1 MGPTSMPPMRQERS
15 PPMSWSLPLLRVRGI
30 EIKVHVTFVLI
41 LVWAAYYW
49 GVELGDG
56 LQGALFGVVATL
68 LLFVCVTLHE
78 LGHAFQALKYGIE
91 VEDIT
96 LLPIG
101 GGGRPRGPDNAR
113 QELAIAVAG
122 PAVNVVIAAVLI
134 AIGALT
140 GTTVIEDPTA
150 MTTAM
155 ERADWG
161 ALLPYLTV
169 ANIGLVLFN
178 AIPAFPLDGGRVLRA
193 LLALRLDYVRATA
206 IAVAIGQGLALLLGL
221 AGFLGGNYFLIV
233 IAIFIWFGASQEGEQ
248 VALRRMLGGATV
260 GQSMIRRPQVLAAT
274 DPLGRAVELT
284 LSTAQ
289 ADFPVVDAGGRVVGL
304 LTLDELLRGLRDQP
318 EATVG
323 EAMRRQFPV
332 ARPEESVAAAQE
344 QLGEGRVRALPV
356 VQSDGR
362 LAGLLT
368 AADIGEALRLLAA
381 RPQVGAAGA
390 GGPTTMEQGPF

>member
-1 MGPTSMPPMRQERS
+1 
-15 PPMSWSLPLLRVRGI
+15 MSWSIPLLRVRGI
-30 EIKVHVTFVLI
+30 EIKVHVTFALI
-41 LVWAAYYW
+41 LIWAAYYW
-49 GVELGDG
+49 GVETDEGV
-56 LQGALFGVVATL
+56 QGALFGIVATL

-78 LGHAFQALKYGIE
+78 LGHAFQALKYGIK

-101 GGGRPRGPDNAR
+101 GVARLQVPDNAR

-134 AIGALT
+134 VIGALT
-140 GTTVIEDPTA
+140 GTNVVEDPNQLATA
-150 MTTAM
+150 MD
-155 ERADWG
+155 RADWD

-206 IAVAIGQGLALLLGL
+206 IAVVIGQGLALLLGL
-221 AGFLGGNYFLIV
+221 VGFLGGNYFLIV
-233 IAIFIWFGASQEGEQ
+233 IAIFVWFGASQEGEQ

-260 GQSMIRRPQVLAAT
+260 GQAMTRRPQILAAT

-304 LTLDELLRGLRDQP
+304 LTLDDLLRGLRDQP
-318 EATVG
+318 EAPVG
-323 EAMRRQFPV
+323 EVMRRQFPV
-332 ARPEESVAAAQE
+332 ARPEESVVATQG
-344 QLGEGRVRALPV
+344 QLAEAGVRALPV
-356 VQSDGR
+356 VRPDGQ
-362 LAGLLT
+362 LAGLIT
-368 AADIGEALRLLAA
+368 ATDIGEAFRLLTA
-381 RPQVGAAGA
+381 RPQVSASGA
-390 GGPTTMEQGPF
+390 GGRPAMEEAPF

>member
-1 MGPTSMPPMRQERS
+1 
-15 PPMSWSLPLLRVRGI
+15 MSWSIPLLRVRGI

-49 GVELGDG
+49 GIETGAG

-78 LGHAFQALKYGIE
+78 LGHAFQALKYGIA

-101 GGGRPRGPDNAR
+101 GVARLRVPDNAR

-122 PAVNVVIAAVLI
+122 PAVNVAIAAVLI
-134 AIGALT
+134 VIGALT
-140 GTTVIEDPTA
+140 GTTVVEDPTA
-150 MTTAM
+150 ISTAM
-155 ERADWG
+155 GRANWA

-193 LLALRLDYVRATA
+193 LLALRLDYARATA

-221 AGFLGGNYFLIV
+221 VGFLGGNYFLIV
-233 IAIFIWFGASQEGEQ
+233 IAIFVWIGASQEGEQ
-248 VALRRMLGGATV
+248 VALRQALGGATV
-260 GQSMIRRPQVLAAT
+260 GQAMILRPQILAAT

-304 LTLDELLRGLRDQP
+304 LTLDDLLRGLRDQP
-318 EATVG
+318 AATVG

-368 AADIGEALRLLAA
+368 AADIGEALRLLPA
-381 RPQVGAAGA
+381 RPQVGASGA
-390 GGPTTMEQGPF
+390 GGSPAMEQGPF

>member
-1 MGPTSMPPMRQERS
+1 
-15 PPMSWSLPLLRVRGI
+15 MSWSIPLLRVWGI
-30 EIKVHVTFVLI
+30 EIKVHVTFALI
-41 LVWAAYYW
+41 LVWAVYSW
-49 GVELGDG
+49 GIVTGAG

-78 LGHAFQALKYGIE
+78 LGHAFQALRYGIE

-101 GGGRPRGPDNAR
+101 GVARLQVPDNAR

-122 PAVNVVIAAVLI
+122 PAVNVAIAAVLI
-134 AIGALT
+134 VIGAFT
-140 GTTVIEDPTA
+140 GTPVVEDPSAVSTA
-150 MTTAM
+150 MG
-155 ERADWG
+155 RANWG

-193 LLALRLDYVRATA
+193 LLALRLDYARATA

-221 AGFLGGNYFLIV
+221 VGFVGGNYFLIV
-233 IAIFIWFGASQEGEQ
+233 IAIFVWFGASQEGEQ
-248 VALRRMLGGATV
+248 VALRQALGGATV
-260 GQSMIRRPQVLAAT
+260 GQAMTQRPQVLSAT

-304 LTLDELLRGLRDQP
+304 LALDDLLRGLRDQP
-318 EATVG
+318 AAPVG
-323 EAMRRQFPV
+323 EAMRHQFPV
-332 ARPEESVAAAQE
+332 ARPEESVAAAQG
-344 QLGEGRVRALPV
+344 QLDEGRVRALPV

-368 AADIGEALRLLAA
+368 AADIGEALRLLPA
-381 RPQVGAAGA
+381 RS
-390 GGPTTMEQGPF
+390 

>member
-1 MGPTSMPPMRQERS
+1 
-15 PPMSWSLPLLRVRGI
+15 MSWSIPLLRVRGI
-30 EIKVHVTFVLI
+30 AIKVHVTFVLI

-49 GVELGDG
+49 GIETGAG
-56 LQGALFGVVATL
+56 LQGALFGIVATL

-78 LGHAFQALKYGIE
+78 LGHAFQALKYGIK

-101 GGGRPRGPDNAR
+101 GVARLQVPDNAR

-122 PAVNVVIAAVLI
+122 PAVNVAIAAVLI
-134 AIGALT
+134 VIGALT
-140 GTTVIEDPTA
+140 GTTVVEDPTA
-150 MTTAM
+150 VSTAM
-155 ERADWG
+155 GRANWA

-193 LLALRLDYVRATA
+193 LLALRLDYARATA

-221 AGFLGGNYFLIV
+221 VGFLGGNYFLIV

-260 GQSMIRRPQVLAAT
+260 GQAMIQRPQVLAAAE
-274 DPLGRAVELT
+274 PIGRAVELT

-304 LTLDELLRGLRDQP
+304 LTLDDLLRGLRDQP
-318 EATVG
+318 AATVG

-332 ARPEESVAAAQE
+332 ARPEESVAVAQG
-344 QLGEGRVRALPV
+344 QLSEGRVRALPV
-356 VQSDGR
+356 VQSDGQ

-368 AADIGEALRLLAA
+368 AADIGEALRLIAA
-381 RPQVGAAGA
+381 RPQVGAIGA
-390 GGPTTMEQGPF
+390 GGAPAMEQGPF

>member
-1 MGPTSMPPMRQERS
+1 
-15 PPMSWSLPLLRVRGI
+15 MSWSLPLLRVWGI
-30 EIKVHVTFVLI
+30 EIKVHVTFALI
-41 LVWAAYYW
+41 LVWAVYSW
-49 GVELGDG
+49 GIATGAG
-56 LQGALFGVVATL
+56 LQGALFGIVATL

-101 GGGRPRGPDNAR
+101 GVARLRVPDNAR
-113 QELAIAVAG
+113 QELAIAIAG
-122 PAVNVVIAAVLI
+122 PAVNVAIAAVLI
-134 AIGALT
+134 AVGALT
-140 GTTVIEDPTA
+140 GTTVVEDPTA
-150 MTTAM
+150 VETAM
-155 ERADWG
+155 GRANWG
-161 ALLPYLTV
+161 SLLPYLTV

-193 LLALRLDYVRATA
+193 LLALRLDYARATA

-221 AGFLGGNYFLIV
+221 VGFLGGNYFLIV
-233 IAIFIWFGASQEGEQ
+233 IAIFVWIGASQEGEQ

-260 GQSMIRRPQVLAAT
+260 GQAMIRRPQVLAAA
-274 DPLGRAVELT
+274 DPLGHAVELT

-304 LTLDELLRGLRDQP
+304 LTLDDLLRGLRDQP
-318 EATVG
+318 AATVS
-323 EAMRRQFPV
+323 EAMRREFPV
-332 ARPEESVAAAQE
+332 ARPEESVAAAQG
-344 QLGEGRVRALPV
+344 QLDEGRVRALPV

-368 AADIGEALRLLAA
+368 AADIREGLRPLPA
-381 RPQVGAAGA
+381 RPQAGIIGA
-390 GGPTTMEQGPF
+390 GGA

>member
-1 MGPTSMPPMRQERS
+1 
-15 PPMSWSLPLLRVRGI
+15 MSWSIPLLRVRGI
-30 EIKVHVTFVLI
+30 EIKVHVTFALI

-49 GVELGDG
+49 GVETGSG
-56 LQGALFGVVATL
+56 LQGALYGVVATL

-78 LGHAFQALKYGIE
+78 LGHAFQALKYGIK

-101 GGGRPRGPDNAR
+101 GVARLQVPDNAR

-122 PAVNVVIAAVLI
+122 PAVNVAIAAVLI
-134 AIGALT
+134 VIGTLT
-140 GTTVIEDPTA
+140 GTTVVEDPTA
-150 MTTAM
+150 VSTAM
-155 ERADWG
+155 DRANWG

-178 AIPAFPLDGGRVLRA
+178 AIPAFPLDGGRILRA
-193 LLALRLDYVRATA
+193 LLALRLDYARATA

-221 AGFLGGNYFLIV
+221 VGFLGGNYFLIL
-233 IAIFIWFGASQEGEQ
+233 IAIFVWFGASQEGEQ

-260 GQSMIRRPQVLAAT
+260 GQAMIRRPQVLSAT

-289 ADFPVVDAGGRVVGL
+289 ADFPVVDAGGRVVGM
-304 LTLDELLRGLRDQP
+304 LTLDDLLRGLRDQP
-318 EATVG
+318 AATVG

-332 ARPEESVAAAQE
+332 ARPEESVAAAQG
-344 QLGEGRVRALPV
+344 QLGEGRVRAMPV
-356 VQSDGR
+356 VQSDGQ
-362 LAGLLT
+362 LAGLIT
-368 AADIGEALRLLAA
+368 AADIGEALRLIAV
-381 RPQVGAAGA
+381 RPQVGAIGA
-390 GGPTTMEQGPF
+390 GGSPAMEQGPF

>member
-1 MGPTSMPPMRQERS
+1 MHPSPSAPQERNS
-15 PPMSWSLPLLRVRGI
+15 RMNWSFPLLRVRGI

-49 GVELGDG
+49 GIQTGAG
-56 LQGALFGVVATL
+56 LQGALFGIVATL

-101 GGGRPRGPDNAR
+101 GVARLRVPDNAR

-122 PAVNVVIAAVLI
+122 PVVNIVIAAVLI

-140 GTTVIEDPTA
+140 GTTVIEDPSAVSTA
-150 MTTAM
+150 MG
-155 ERADWG
+155 RANWE

-221 AGFLGGNYFLIV
+221 LGFLGGNYFLIV

-248 VALRRMLGGATV
+248 VALRRALGGATV
-260 GQSMIRRPQVLAAT
+260 GQAMSPRPPVLAAT
-274 DPLGRAVELT
+274 DPLEIGRAHV
-284 LSTAQ
+284 
-289 ADFPVVDAGGRVVGL
+289 
-304 LTLDELLRGLRDQP
+304 
-318 EATVG
+318 
-323 EAMRRQFPV
+323 
-332 ARPEESVAAAQE
+332 
-344 QLGEGRVRALPV
+344 
-356 VQSDGR
+356 
-362 LAGLLT
+362 
-368 AADIGEALRLLAA
+368 
-381 RPQVGAAGA
+381 
-390 GGPTTMEQGPF
+390 

>member
-1 MGPTSMPPMRQERS
+1 MN
-15 PPMSWSLPLLRVRGI
+15 WSIPLLRVRGI

-49 GVELGDG
+49 GIETGAGV
-56 LQGALFGVVATL
+56 QGALFGVVATL

-78 LGHAFQALKYGIE
+78 LGHAFQALKYGIA

-101 GGGRPRGPDNAR
+101 GVARLQVPDNAR

-122 PAVNVVIAAVLI
+122 PAVNIAIAAVLI

-140 GTTVIEDPTA
+140 GTTVVEDPSAVSTA
-150 MTTAM
+150 MG
-155 ERADWG
+155 RANWG

-193 LLALRLDYVRATA
+193 LLALRLDYARATA

-221 AGFLGGNYFLIV
+221 AGFLGGNYVLIV

-260 GQSMIRRPQVLAAT
+260 GQAMIRRPQVLATT
-274 DPLGRAVELT
+274 DPLGHAVELT

-304 LTLDELLRGLRDQP
+304 LTLDDLLRGLRDQP
-318 EATVG
+318 EATVS
-323 EAMRRQFPV
+323 EAMRREFPV
-332 ARPEESVAAAQE
+332 ARPEESVAAAQG
-344 QLGEGRVRALPV
+344 QLAEGRVRALPV

-368 AADIGEALRLLAA
+368 AADIGEAMRLLTA
-381 RPQVGAAGA
+381 RPQVVAAS
-390 GGPTTMEQGPF
+390 GPRQTQVIEQAPF

>member
-1 MGPTSMPPMRQERS
+1 
-15 PPMSWSLPLLRVRGI
+15 MSWSIPLLRVRGI
-30 EIKVHVTFVLI
+30 AIKVHVTFVLI

-49 GVELGDG
+49 GIETGAG
-56 LQGALFGVVATL
+56 LQGALFGIVATL

-78 LGHAFQALKYGIE
+78 LGHAFQALKYGIA

-101 GGGRPRGPDNAR
+101 GVARLQVPDNAR

-122 PAVNVVIAAVLI
+122 PAVNVAIAAVLI
-134 AIGALT
+134 VIGALT
-140 GTTVIEDPTA
+140 GTTVVEDPTA
-150 MTTAM
+150 VSTAM
-155 ERADWG
+155 GRANWA

-193 LLALRLDYVRATA
+193 LLALRLDYARATA

-221 AGFLGGNYFLIV
+221 VGFLGGNYFLIV

-260 GQSMIRRPQVLAAT
+260 GQAMIQRPQVLAAAE
-274 DPLGRAVELT
+274 PIGRAVELT

-304 LTLDELLRGLRDQP
+304 LTLDDLLRGLRDQP
-318 EATVG
+318 AATVG

-332 ARPEESVAAAQE
+332 ARPEESVAVAQG
-344 QLGEGRVRALPV
+344 QLSEGRVRALPV
-356 VQSDGR
+356 VQSDGQ

-368 AADIGEALRLLAA
+368 AADIGEALRLIAA
-381 RPQVGAAGA
+381 RPQVGAIGA
-390 GGPTTMEQGPF
+390 GGAPAMEQGPF